1 MAHYSPSHQ
10 EDIEMKQEMGSHLE
24 FDPTFDGLFSKAEI
38 VQSLVLQSGYDAK
51 MNQPDEDNDISKVGK
66 VVG

>member
-1 MAHYSPSHQ
+1 
-10 EDIEMKQEMGSHLE
+10 MKQEMGSHLE

-51 MNQPDEDNDISKVGK
+51 MNQPDEDNDISMVGK